1 MNAMNMF
8 ICVLDVQKILHGLLV
23 TQDTYLR
30 LLIPDPTSCITYH
43 YHISGFFVF
52 CFFFYLHFFL
62 SSLFLFC
69 FCFSFCT
76 LLEQDNHTLLESWM
90 LFLNGDAHD
99 TRRLQMGCYTVCLAS
114 KMLYLVFTWVY
125 PHWTNRSIWLAF
137 TSGWSD
143 TNLYLCLSYLE
154 FVW

>member
-1 MNAMNMF
+1 MSKKFCMVYWWPKTHIWGFWYLTLHLVSLTIIIYLVF
-8 ICVLDVQKILHGLLV
+8 I
-23 TQDTYLR
+23 YLF
-30 LLIPDPTSCITYH
+30 IY
-43 YHISGFFVF
+43 
-52 CFFFYLHFFL
+52 FYLYFFL

-76 LLEQDNHTLLESWM
+76 LLEQDNLTLFESWM
-90 LFLNGDAHD
+90 LFLNGDARD